1 MPEVLAAPAEI
12 AVPAAANTLAAP
24 AGVRALRD
32 PIRRPRPSLPRPPV
46 EGDVR

>member
-1 MPEVLAAPAEI
+1 MSAEPFMPD
-12 AVPAAANTLAAP
+12 TP
-24 AGVRALRD
+24 AGPAVVRALRA

>member
-1 MPEVLAAPAEI
+1 MPEATTAPAAT
-12 AVPAAANTLAAP
+12 AVPAAATTLAAP
-24 AGVRALRD
+24 SDVRALRA